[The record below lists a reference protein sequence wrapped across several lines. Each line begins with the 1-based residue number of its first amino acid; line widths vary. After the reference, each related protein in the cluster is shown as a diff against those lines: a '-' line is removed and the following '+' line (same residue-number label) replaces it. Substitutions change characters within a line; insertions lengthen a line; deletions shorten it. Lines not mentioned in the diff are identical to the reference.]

1 MKYWTRIFWLQTYP
15 SLFLRIMCLPI
26 ESRHPALF
34 VFISTALC
42 VIFCNYLLPAFV
54 QHDICQKK
62 KKKKLVEVNHNLILQ
77 EQCISYKGDHKRP
90 LRIEVSYKTEVD
102 HLSAPGCGNCEAVV
116 KMRKNMYRVPSMTQE
131 SSSEGTF
138 GKSKV
143 DQEKLQLWSSDLG
156 LNLDLLLGLK
166 VC

>member
-1 MKYWTRIFWLQTYP
+1 
-15 SLFLRIMCLPI
+15 MCLPI

-54 QHDICQKK
+54 QHDICQK

-143 DQEKLQLWSSDLG
+143 DQEKLQL
-156 LNLDLLLGLK
+156 
-166 VC
+166 